1 MAGIN
6 FIIAKDGLQIHS
18 IPSFYLNKHTRLV
31 VRVGGEGLGLF
42 GWNGGVTLDQ
52 DGHDPSSGLDT
63 QGQGGDV
70 QQKQVLD
77 ILRLV
82 TRQDGSLDS

>member
-6 FIIAKDGLQIHS
+6 FITAKEGFRKHFIQTV
-18 IPSFYLNKHTRLV
+18 YLNKHTRLV
-31 VRVGGEGLGLF
+31 GRVGGEGMGPF
-42 GWNGGVTLDQ
+42 GWNGCVTLDQ
-52 DGHDPSSGLDT
+52 DGHDPASGLNT